1 MIFPRKEIFMSIFRF
16 YNNNNKIERLLLF
29 INITKDQIIQ
39 TSNNMSYI
47 SVLII
52 ISMILVSIHAH
63 LKPIQVEQI
72 KRIMRHPDTP
82 NEIKDKTRIILAKQY
97 YPWVKKQTQI
107 FVKNH
112 YAIIK
117 NIAKPHNLEGYAMVE
132 YMKAIQKY
140 NGTAEFSLYAK
151 KYVEGGLFKGLTKSM
166 PQKKYSANMDKV
178 SSTLSSNNDKT
189 QHIKDAVSAMDAE
202 YRKLFYLRYD
212 FTTLAKKHSV
222 AEICKIMGFS
232 EETYRKRMNTILEY
246 IRQQG
251 NFHIV

>member
-1 MIFPRKEIFMSIFRF
+1 M
-16 YNNNNKIERLLLF
+16 L
-29 INITKDQIIQ
+29 
-39 TSNNMSYI
+39 YI
-47 SVLII
+47 SLII
-52 ISMILVSIHAH
+52 ISIILVTINAH

-107 FVKNH
+107 FIKNH
-112 YAIIK
+112 YEIVK

-132 YMKAIQKY
+132 YMKAIQRY

-166 PQKKYSANMDKV
+166 PQNKYSANMDKV
-178 SSTLSSNNDKT
+178 SSTLSSNNDNQN
-189 QHIKDAVSAMDAE
+189 QHIKDAVSEMDAE

-212 FTTLAKKHSV
+212 FATLAKKHPV

-232 EETYRKRMNTILEY
+232 EETYRKKMNTILEY

-251 NFHIV
+251 NFHIL

>member
-1 MIFPRKEIFMSIFRF
+1 
-16 YNNNNKIERLLLF
+16 
-29 INITKDQIIQ
+29 
-39 TSNNMSYI
+39 MSYI
-47 SVLII
+47 SISILVI
-52 ISMILVSIHAH
+52 ISFILVSIHAH
-63 LKPIQVEQI
+63 LKPIQVERI
-72 KRIMRHPDTP
+72 KYIIKHPYTP
-82 NEIKDKTRIILAKQY
+82 NEIKDKTRIILAKHY
-97 YPWVKKQTQI
+97 YPWVKKQTQL

-112 YAIIK
+112 YEIIK

-132 YMKAIQKY
+132 YMKAIQRY

-166 PQKKYSANMDKV
+166 PQSKYSKNMDKL
-178 SSTLSSNNDKT
+178 SSTLIDNNNNNN
-189 QHIKDAVSAMDAE
+189 QHIKDAISEMDTE

-212 FTTLAKKHSV
+212 FTTLSKKLSI

-232 EETYRKRMNTILEY
+232 EETYRKKMNTILEY